1 MLVNMLFAVANNA
14 TTKDSLST
22 SLKSASSTEEKLE
35 ILTNLM
41 DISRQEEQVAYAKEL
56 YKEALANNDDY
67 YKEIALTEI
76 LRFYVNNDIKD
87 STNVYMEEAKHELKG
102 KARDFLVTYMQTIV
116 DVRIVFYTEGEERK
130 KLIEQYR
137 LKLETDKKLSALEK
151 MSINYLLGMAY
162 SNRVEPG
169 RENELQEMV
178 SERFREVIALSENM
192 PLRYSYLFR
201 LNSFSILTLYSPDDS
216 EKVKYAVRYLD
227 MQKEYAETKEM
238 KKRPY
243 VTKRHLLN
251 AYSSLALSAKTLG
264 KDIATSYYQH
274 FMALKPLHSPPNMS
288 FILPR

>member
-1 MLVNMLFAVANNA
+1 MKRCLILMYMLVNMLFAVANNA

-87 STNVYMEEAKHELKG
+87 STNVYMEEAKQELKG

-130 KLIEQYR
+130 KEIDRTIPTQ
-137 LKLETDKKLSALEK
+137 T
-151 MSINYLLGMAY
+151 G
-162 SNRVEPG
+162 NR
-169 RENELQEMV
+169 
-178 SERFREVIALSENM
+178 
-192 PLRYSYLFR
+192 
-201 LNSFSILTLYSPDDS
+201 
-216 EKVKYAVRYLD
+216 
-227 MQKEYAETKEM
+227 
-238 KKRPY
+238 
-243 VTKRHLLN
+243 
-251 AYSSLALSAKTLG
+251 
-264 KDIATSYYQH
+264 
-274 FMALKPLHSPPNMS
+274 
-288 FILPR
+288 